1 MPQLTSDTEKAE
13 MLRRGLSFN
22 QTKVT
27 YCGYDKRRT
36 LHEIVVKRVH
46 LRCLACGCDRQDTIQ
61 GFDASL
67 M

>member
-1 MPQLTSDTEKAE
+1 MSQLASDTEKAE

-36 LHEIVVKRVH
+36 
-46 LRCLACGCDRQDTIQ
+46 
-61 GFDASL
+61 
-67 M
+67 